1 VTVTAKTTHSSAS
14 RFARFFDGTRNRSE
28 ILRAAPVMVV
38 AISVAV
44 ILVGL
49 FYVWTSMQIVQTGY
63 AISTLEEKNKELRNR
78 QRELLLEIA
87 SLESPSEL
95 QKKAAKQGLVLP
107 AMGKVVHV
115 P

>member
-1 VTVTAKTTHSSAS
+1 VTVMAKTTRSSDFW
-14 RFARFFDGTRNRSE
+14 FARLFEATRNRSE

-63 AISTLEEKNKELRNR
+63 AISTLEEKNKELKNR
-78 QRELLLEIA
+78 KRELLLEIA

-95 QKKAAKQGLVLP
+95 RKKAAKLGLVLP